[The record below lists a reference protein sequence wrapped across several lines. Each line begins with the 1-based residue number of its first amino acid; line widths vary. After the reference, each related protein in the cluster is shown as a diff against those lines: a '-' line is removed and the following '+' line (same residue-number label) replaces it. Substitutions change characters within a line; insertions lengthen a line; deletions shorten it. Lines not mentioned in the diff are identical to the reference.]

1 MDATSTPE
9 ETVTCDG
16 CGETVPVSLATYL
29 EGDLGSGW
37 LCTEQCDEPL
47 PANLD
52 GIAVPF

>member
-1 MDATSTPE
+1 
-9 ETVTCDG
+9 
-16 CGETVPVSLATYL
+16 VPVTSATYL

-37 LCTEQCDEPL
+37 LCTKMCDETL